1 MSMKDKEYN
10 AIYAGLVSG
19 RVDAAIK
26 VIQFAEE
33 LLVSILEDGQAGKY
47 EGDADK
53 AVHLLYALNSELKN
67 ESLWLVSA
75 DDE

>member
-1 MSMKDKEYN
+1 MKDKEYN

-26 VIQFAEE
+26 VIQFAEK
-33 LLVSILEDGQAGKY
+33 LLVSILEDGEASKY
-47 EGDADK
+47 ESDADK
-53 AVHLLYALNSELKN
+53 AANLLYVLNSEIRN
-67 ESLWLVSA
+67 ESLWFVSA

>member
-1 MSMKDKEYN
+1 MKDKEYN
-10 AIYAGLVSG
+10 AIYACLVSG

-26 VIQFAEE
+26 VIQFAEA
-33 LLVSILEDGQAGKY
+33 LLASILEDGKAGKY
-47 EGDADK
+47 KSDADK
-53 AVHLLYALNSELKN
+53 AVNLLYALNSELKN

>member
-1 MSMKDKEYN
+1 MKDKECN

-26 VIQFAEE
+26 VIQFAEA
-33 LLVSILEDGQAGKY
+33 LLTDMLEDGEAGKY
-47 EGDADK
+47 EGDVDK
-53 AVHLLYALNSELKN
+53 AANLLGALNSEIRN
-67 ESLWLVSA
+67 ESLWFVSA

>member
-1 MSMKDKEYN
+1 MKDKEYN

-26 VIQFAEE
+26 VIQFAEA
-33 LLVSILEDGQAGKY
+33 LLVSMLEDGEAGKY
-47 EGDADK
+47 ESDADK
-53 AVHLLYALNSELKN
+53 VVNLLYALNSEIKN
-67 ESLWLVSA
+67 ESLWFVSA

>member
-1 MSMKDKEYN
+1 MKDKEYD

-26 VIQFAEE
+26 VIQFAEA
-33 LLVSILEDGQAGKY
+33 LLISMLEDGETGKY
-47 EGDADK
+47 ESDADK
-53 AVHLLYALNSELKN
+53 AVNLLYALNSELKN
-67 ESLWLVSA
+67 ESFWLVSA

>member
-1 MSMKDKEYN
+1 MKDKEYD
-10 AIYAGLVSG
+10 AIYAGLVGG

-33 LLVSILEDGQAGKY
+33 LLVSMLEDGEAGKY
-47 EGDADK
+47 ESDADK
-53 AVHLLYALNSELKN
+53 AMNLLYALNSEIKN
-67 ESLWLVSA
+67 ESFWFVSA